1 MTELFLHVVNGSIS
15 ASWLVLAVL
24 LARLV
29 LKRAPKWAH
38 VLLWGIVGVR
48 LIFPFSL
55 ESALSL
61 IPSAET
67 ISPTILTDATPRVY
81 TGFPNLNQ
89 SINPVLTQAAAS
101 APDAAP
107 NLLEIWLP
115 VLAVLW
121 FFGVAALL
129 GWSAV
134 SYLRLRRRVATAV
147 RLEDNLYQSDTVLSP
162 FVLGLMHPRIYLPF
176 CLDQDTMHHVVAHER
191 AHIQR
196 RDHWWKPLGFVL
208 LSVYWFNPLLWLA
221 YLLLCRDIELACDE
235 KVVRGMEPH
244 QRADY
249 SQALLSCSV
258 RRPAIAACPLA
269 FGEVGVKQRV
279 KSVLRY
285 QRPTVLAVA
294 ASVVVCVLVGVFFL
308 TDPPTPRSFPMQ
320 GHNVA
325 DLDPQYILEEI
336 ARVEKLDDATSLYTT
351 SGATFLTLNSE
362 FEFVLSEGADF
373 YYYHHQTF
381 YRSTLRWF
389 LENDNFY
396 VVEPTAQPQSDQIYL
411 FASCL
416 EALKYLPQEEI
427 RQLSPQADRY
437 QISMDASGGSS
448 NQDRTITYTAD
459 GVSDLDGWL
468 IHLVVQPLYQK
479 ANGGYHGTG
488 DETIHL
494 FYGTPPAQLLATYWG
509 PSRPGT
515 LHLKTPDTS
524 LDFDTSYLELFSD
537 GTFLWSPSVLMSFV
551 SRGYFEQTEDTLTLY
566 PKGGASVYVFHKEGD
581 TLTYD
586 ADASTQPLPMEQWAY
601 LPGV

>member
-89 SINPVLTQAAAS
+89 SINPVLTQATAS

-121 FFGVAALL
+121 FFGMAGLL

-134 SYLRLRRRVATAV
+134 SYLRLRRRVSTAV

-235 KVVRGMEPH
+235 KVVRGMEPQ

-258 RRPAIAACPLA
+258 RHPTIAACPLA

-308 TDPPTPRSFPMQ
+308 TNPPIPRGFPMQ

-325 DLDPQYILEEI
+325 DLDPQEITEQI
-336 ARVEKLDDATSLYTT
+336 ARIERLQDAS
-351 SGATFLTLNSE
+351 TLNVNPDQ
-362 FEFVLSEGADF
+362 FEVRLNADF
-373 YYYHHQTF
+373 QWVDTGTVRFFYWQNQQSYSAQLQLNLEDNTYTVTQPTTCPEQTTI
-381 YRSTLRWF
+381 YGLR
-389 LENDNFY
+389 DY
-396 VVEPTAQPQSDQIYL
+396 
-411 FASCL
+411 L

-427 RQLSPQADRY
+427 RRLAPDAD
-437 QISMDASGGSS
+437 QFSITHVAEGVPGGE
-448 NQDRTITYTAD
+448 RTITYTAD

-494 FYGTPPAQLLATYWG
+494 FYGRPPAQRLATYWG
-509 PSRPGT
+509 ADLPGT
-515 LHLKTPDTS
+515 FQLKTSDTS
-524 LDFDTSYLELFSD
+524 LDFDASYLELFSD
-537 GTFLWSPSVLMSFV
+537 GSFTWSRSILMSSV
-551 SRGYFEQTEDTLTLY
+551 TRGHYEETANTLTLY
-566 PKGGASVYVFHKEGD
+566 IYSDTIYVFDKKGD
-581 TLTYD
+581 TLLYN
-586 ADASTQPLPMEQWAY
+586 AYASTQSLPMEEWAY

>member
-1 MTELFLHVVNGSIS
+1 MTELFLHVVNISIS

-81 TGFPNLNQ
+81 TGFSTLNQ
-89 SINPVLTQAAAS
+89 SINPVLTQAATS
-101 APDAAP
+101 TSDTAP
-107 NLLEIWLP
+107 NLLEIGLP

-121 FFGVAALL
+121 LMGMAALL
-129 GWSAV
+129 GWSGV

-147 RLEDNLYQSDTVLSP
+147 RLEDNLYQSEAALSP
-162 FVLGLMHPRIYLPF
+162 FVLGLIRPRIYLPF
-176 CLDQDTMHHVVAHER
+176 CLDQDTMDHVVAHER
-191 AHIQR
+191 AHTQR

-235 KVVRGMEPH
+235 KVVRGMEPQ

-258 RRPAIAACPLA
+258 RRTAIAACPLA

-294 ASVVVCVLVGVFFL
+294 ASVVVCAIVGVCFL
-308 TDPPTPRSFPMQ
+308 TNPPITRGFPMQ

-325 DLDPQYILEEI
+325 DLDPQYIVEQI
-336 ARVEKLDDATSLYTT
+336 ARVEHLDESTSLYTT
-351 SGATFLTLNSE
+351 SGATILTLNSE
-362 FEFVLSEGADF
+362 FEFAQSEAAQF
-373 YYYHHQTF
+373 YYFDNQQVF
-381 YRSTLRWF
+381 ASQLRWF
-389 LENDNFY
+389 LDSDNFY
-396 VVEPTAQPQSDQIYL
+396 VVEPTAQPQSDQMYL
-411 FASCL
+411 FASYL

-437 QISMDASGGSS
+437 QIYMDVSGESTDR
-448 NQDRTITYTAD
+448 NRTITYTAD
-459 GVSDLDGWL
+459 GVGNINSWL
-468 IHLVVQPLYQK
+468 IHLKVLPLYK
-479 ANGGYHGTG
+479 NDDSGYHSSDGF
-488 DETIHL
+488 IHL
-494 FYGTPPAQLLATYWG
+494 FYGAQSAQILATYWG
-509 PSRPGT
+509 TGNPGQ
-515 LHLKTPDTS
+515 LLLQPPDT
-524 LDFDTSYLELFSD
+524 TYSYNAPCLELLND
-537 GTFLWSPSVLMSFV
+537 GTFLWSPSTTSSQMTV
-551 SRGYFEQTEDTLTLY
+551 GYYEQTEDTLTLY
-566 PKGGASVYVFHKEGD
+566 TNNGALLYVFDLDGD
-581 TLTYD
+581 TLTYN
-586 ADASTQPLPMEQWAY
+586 ADTSTQSLPMEEWAY

>member
-1 MTELFLHVVNGSIS
+1 MTELFLHIVNISIS

-89 SINPVLTQAAAS
+89 SINPVLSQAAAS

-107 NLLEIWLP
+107 NFLEIWLP

-129 GWSAV
+129 AWSAV
-134 SYLRLRRRVATAV
+134 SYLRLRRQVDTAV
-147 RLEDNLYQSDTVLSP
+147 RLEDNLYQSEAVLSP
-162 FVLGLMHPRIYLPF
+162 FVLGLVHPRIYLPF
-176 CLDQDTMHHVVAHER
+176 YLDQDTMEHVVSHER

-196 RDHWWKPLGFVL
+196 RDHWWKLLGFVL

-221 YLLLCRDIELACDE
+221 YLLLCRDIELACDA
-235 KVVRGMEPH
+235 KVVRGMEPQ

-258 RRPAIAACPLA
+258 RRTAIAACPLA

-294 ASVVVCVLVGVFFL
+294 ASVVVCAIVGVCFL
-308 TDPPTPRSFPMQ
+308 TNPPIPRGFPMQ

-325 DLDPQYILEEI
+325 DLDPQYIVEEI
-336 ARVEKLDDATSLYTT
+336 ARVEHLDESTSFYTT
-351 SGATFLTLNSE
+351 SGATILTLNSE
-362 FEFVLSEGADF
+362 FEFAQSEGAGF
-373 YYYHHQTF
+373 YYFDNQQIL
-381 YRSTLRWF
+381 SSQLRWF
-389 LENDNFY
+389 LDSDNFY

-411 FASCL
+411 FAAYL

-437 QISMDASGGSS
+437 QISMASSGES
-448 NQDRTITYTAD
+448 NDERRTLTYTAD
-459 GVSDLDGWL
+459 GVGNINSWL
-468 IHLVVQPLYQK
+468 IHLKVLPLYK
-479 ANGGYHGTG
+479 NEDSGYHSSDGF
-488 DETIHL
+488 IHL
-494 FYGTPPAQLLATYWG
+494 LYGAQSAQILATYWG
-509 PSRPGT
+509 TDKPGQ
-515 LHLKTPDTS
+515 LQLQSPDT
-524 LDFDTSYLELFSD
+524 TYSYDAPCLQLLND
-537 GTFLWSPSVLMSFV
+537 GTFIWTPSSYMSYIAQ
-551 SRGYFEQTEDTLTLY
+551 GYYEQTEDTLTLY
-566 PKGGASVYVFHKEGD
+566 TNDGALLYAYDKAGD
-581 TLTYD
+581 TLIYHSGT
-586 ADASTQPLPMEQWAY
+586 TFQPLITQRPQ
-601 LPGV
+601 LPST

>member
-1 MTELFLHVVNGSIS
+1 MTELFLHVVNLSIS

-67 ISPTILTDATPRVY
+67 ISPTILTDDIHRVY
-81 TGFPNLNQ
+81 TGFPTLNQ
-89 SINPVLTQAAAS
+89 SINPVLTQAATS
-101 APDAAP
+101 TTDAAP
-107 NLLEIWLP
+107 KLLEIWLP
-115 VLAVLW
+115 ALAALW
-121 FFGVAALL
+121 FFGVTALL
-129 GWSAV
+129 AWSAV
-134 SYLRLRRRVATAV
+134 SYLRLRQRVATAV
-147 RLEDNLYQSDTVLSP
+147 RLEDNLYQSEAVLSP
-162 FVLGLMHPRIYLPF
+162 FVLGLVHPRIYLPF
-176 CLDQDTMHHVVAHER
+176 CLDQDTMEHVVAHER

-196 RDHWWKPLGFVL
+196 RDHWWKLLAFVL

-235 KVVRGMEPH
+235 KVVQGMEPQ

-258 RRPAIAACPLA
+258 RHPAIAACPLA

-294 ASVVVCVLVGVFFL
+294 ASVVVCIIVGVCFL
-308 TDPPTPRSFPMQ
+308 TNPPIPRGFPMQ

-325 DLDPQYILEEI
+325 DLDPQEI
-336 ARVEKLDDATSLYTT
+336 VEQIAHMERLQYPSELNVNTDQFEVLLNTDFQWEKSGTVRFFYTQ
-351 SGATFLTLNSE
+351 
-362 FEFVLSEGADF
+362 
-373 YYYHHQTF
+373 HHQT
-381 YRSTLRWF
+381 YSAQLRLN
-389 LENDNFY
+389 LEDNTY
-396 VVEPTAQPQSDQIYL
+396 TVTQPTTCSEQTTIYGL
-411 FASCL
+411 QDYL

-427 RQLSPQADRY
+427 RRLAPDADRFF
-437 QISMDASGGSS
+437 ITHVAEGVPGG
-448 NQDRTITYTAD
+448 DRTITYTAD

-479 ANGGYHGTG
+479 VNGGYQGPG
-488 DETIHL
+488 DEAIHL
-494 FYGTPPAQLLATYWG
+494 FYGTPPAQRLATYWG
-509 PSRPGT
+509 ADLPGT
-515 LHLKTPDTS
+515 FHLKTPDTS

-537 GTFLWSPSVLMSFV
+537 GSFTWSRSILMS
-551 SRGYFEQTEDTLTLY
+551 SITQGHYEQTANTLTLY
-566 PKGGASVYVFHKEGD
+566 IYSDNIYVFDKEGD
-581 TLTYD
+581 TLIYN
-586 ADASTQPLPMEQWAY
+586 ADASTQLLPLEEWAY

>member
-1 MTELFLHVVNGSIS
+1 MTELFLHIVNISIS

-67 ISPTILTDATPRVY
+67 ISPTILTDGIHRVY
-81 TGFPNLNQ
+81 TGFPTLNQ
-89 SINPVLTQAAAS
+89 SINPVLSQAAAS
-101 APDAAP
+101 TTDAAP

-121 FFGVAALL
+121 VLGMAALL
-129 GWSAV
+129 GWSAI

-147 RLEDNLYQSDTVLSP
+147 QLEDNLYQSEAVLSP

-176 CLDQDTMHHVVAHER
+176 YLDQDTMEHVVAHER

-196 RDHWWKPLGFVL
+196 RDHWWKLLAFVL

-221 YLLLCRDIELACDE
+221 YLLLCRDIELTCDE
-235 KVVRGMEPH
+235 KVVRGMEPR

-285 QRPTVLAVA
+285 RRPTVLAVA
-294 ASVVVCVLVGVFFL
+294 ASVVVCAIVGVCFL
-308 TDPPTPRSFPMQ
+308 TNPPIPRGFPMQ

-325 DLDPQYILEEI
+325 DLDPQEI
-336 ARVEKLDDATSLYTT
+336 VEQIAHIEHLQYPSELNVNTDQFEVLLNADFQWET
-351 SGATFLTLNSE
+351 SGTVRFFYTQHNQTYRAQLRLNLEDSTYTVTQPTTCPE
-362 FEFVLSEGADF
+362 
-373 YYYHHQTF
+373 QTTI
-381 YRSTLRWF
+381 YGLR
-389 LENDNFY
+389 DY
-396 VVEPTAQPQSDQIYL
+396 
-411 FASCL
+411 L

-427 RQLSPQADRY
+427 RRLAPDAD
-437 QISMDASGGSS
+437 QFSITHVAEGIPGGE
-448 NQDRTITYTAD
+448 RTITYTVD
-459 GVSDLDGWL
+459 GVSDLGGWF

-494 FYGTPPAQLLATYWG
+494 FYGSPPAQLLATYWG

-524 LDFDTSYLELFSD
+524 LDFDASYLELFSD
-537 GTFLWSPSVLMSFV
+537 GTFTWSRSILMSSV
-551 SRGYFEQTEDTLTLY
+551 TRGYYEETANTLTLY
-566 PKGGASVYVFHKEGD
+566 IYSDTIYVFDKKGD
-581 TLTYD
+581 SLIYN
-586 ADASTQPLPMEQWAY
+586 AYASTQSLPMEEWAY
-601 LPGV
+601 LPGA

>member
-1 MTELFLHVVNGSIS
+1 MTELFLHIVNISIS

-67 ISPTILTDATPRVY
+67 ISPTILTDGIHRVY
-81 TGFPNLNQ
+81 TGFPTLNQ
-89 SINPVLTQAAAS
+89 SINPVLSQAATS
-101 APDAAP
+101 TTDAAP

-147 RLEDNLYQSDTVLSP
+147 RLEDNLYQSEAVLSP
-162 FVLGLMHPRIYLPF
+162 FVLGLVHPRMYLPF
-176 CLDQDTMHHVVAHER
+176 YLDQDTMEHVVAHER

-196 RDHWWKPLGFVL
+196 RDHWWKLLAFVL

-221 YLLLCRDIELACDE
+221 YLLLCRDIELTCDA
-235 KVVRGMEPH
+235 KVVRGMEPQ

-285 QRPTVLAVA
+285 RRPTVLAVA
-294 ASVVVCVLVGVFFL
+294 ASVVVCAIVGVCFL
-308 TDPPTPRSFPMQ
+308 TNPPIPRGFPMQ

-325 DLDPQYILEEI
+325 DLDPQEIVEQIAHIEHLQYPSELNVNTDQFEVLLNPDFQWEKSGTVRFFYTQHNQTYRAQLRLNLE
-336 ARVEKLDDATSLYTT
+336 DSTYTVT
-351 SGATFLTLNSE
+351 QPTTCPE
-362 FEFVLSEGADF
+362 
-373 YYYHHQTF
+373 QTTI
-381 YRSTLRWF
+381 YGLR
-389 LENDNFY
+389 DY
-396 VVEPTAQPQSDQIYL
+396 
-411 FASCL
+411 L

-427 RQLSPQADRY
+427 RRLAPDAD
-437 QISMDASGGSS
+437 QFSITHVAEGIPGG
-448 NQDRTITYTAD
+448 DRTITYTAD

-494 FYGTPPAQLLATYWG
+494 FYGSPPAQLLATYWG

-524 LDFDTSYLELFSD
+524 LDFDASYLELFSD
-537 GTFLWSPSVLMSFV
+537 GTFTWSRSILMSSV
-551 SRGYFEQTEDTLTLY
+551 TRGYYEETANTLTLY
-566 PKGGASVYVFHKEGD
+566 IYSDTIYVFDKKGD
-581 TLTYD
+581 SLIYN
-586 ADASTQPLPMEQWAY
+586 ADASTQSLPMEEWAY
-601 LPGV
+601 LPGA

>member
-1 MTELFLHVVNGSIS
+1 MTELFLHIVNISIS
-15 ASWLVLAVL
+15 ASWLVLVVL

-67 ISPTILTDATPRVY
+67 ISPTILTDGIHRVY
-81 TGFPNLNQ
+81 TGFPTLNQ
-89 SINPVLTQAAAS
+89 SINPVLTQAATS
-101 APDAAP
+101 TTDTAP

-129 GWSAV
+129 GWSAL
-134 SYLRLRRRVATAV
+134 SYLRLRRRVSTAV
-147 RLEDNLYQSDTVLSP
+147 RLEDHLYQSEAVLSP
-162 FVLGLMHPRIYLPF
+162 FVLRLVHPRIYLPF
-176 CLDQDTMHHVVAHER
+176 YLDQDTMEHVVAHER

-196 RDHWWKPLGFVL
+196 RDHWWKLLAFVL

-235 KVVRGMEPH
+235 KVVRGMEPQ

-294 ASVVVCVLVGVFFL
+294 ASVVVCIIVGVCFL
-308 TDPPTPRSFPMQ
+308 TNPPIPRGFPMQ

-325 DLDPQYILEEI
+325 DLDPQEITEQI
-336 ARVEKLDDATSLYTT
+336 ARIERLQDAS
-351 SGATFLTLNSE
+351 TLNVNPDQ
-362 FEFVLSEGADF
+362 FEVRLNADF
-373 YYYHHQTF
+373 QWVDTGTVRFFYWQNQQSYSAQLQLNLEDNTYTVTQPTTCPEQTTI
-381 YRSTLRWF
+381 YKLR
-389 LENDNFY
+389 DY
-396 VVEPTAQPQSDQIYL
+396 
-411 FASCL
+411 L

-427 RQLSPQADRY
+427 RRLAPDAD
-437 QISMDASGGSS
+437 QFSITHVAEGVPGGE
-448 NQDRTITYTAD
+448 RTITYTDD
-459 GVSDLDGWL
+459 GVSDLDGWF
-468 IHLVVQPLYQK
+468 IHLVVQPRYQD
-479 ANGGYHGTG
+479 ASGGYQGTG
-488 DETIHL
+488 DEAIHL

-509 PSRPGT
+509 PSHPGT

-551 SRGYFEQTEDTLTLY
+551 ARGYFEQTEDTLTLY

>member
-1 MTELFLHVVNGSIS
+1 MTELFLHIVNISIS
-15 ASWLVLAVL
+15 ASWLVLVVL

-67 ISPTILTDATPRVY
+67 ISPTILTDGIHRVY
-81 TGFPNLNQ
+81 TGFPTLNQ
-89 SINPVLTQAAAS
+89 SINPVLSQAAAS
-101 APDAAP
+101 TTDAAP

-134 SYLRLRRRVATAV
+134 SYLRLRRQVDTAV
-147 RLEDNLYQSDTVLSP
+147 QVEDNLYQSEAVLSP
-162 FVLGLMHPRIYLPF
+162 FVLGLVHPRIYLPF
-176 CLDQDTMHHVVAHER
+176 YLDQDTMEHVVAHER

-196 RDHWWKPLGFVL
+196 RDHWWKLLAFVL

-235 KVVRGMEPH
+235 KVVRGMEPQ

-285 QRPTVLAVA
+285 RRPTVLAVA
-294 ASVVVCVLVGVFFL
+294 ASVVVCAIVGVCFL
-308 TDPPTPRSFPMQ
+308 TNPPIPRGFPMQ

-325 DLDPQYILEEI
+325 DLDPQEIVEQIAHIEHLQYPSELNVNTDQFEVLLNPDFQWEKSGTVRFFYTQHNQTYRAQLRLNLE
-336 ARVEKLDDATSLYTT
+336 DSTYTVT
-351 SGATFLTLNSE
+351 QPTTCPE
-362 FEFVLSEGADF
+362 
-373 YYYHHQTF
+373 QTTI
-381 YRSTLRWF
+381 YGLR
-389 LENDNFY
+389 DY
-396 VVEPTAQPQSDQIYL
+396 
-411 FASCL
+411 L
-416 EALKYLPQEEI
+416 EAFTYLI
-427 RQLSPQADRY
+427 RR
-437 QISMDASGGSS
+437 
-448 NQDRTITYTAD
+448 
-459 GVSDLDGWL
+459 
-468 IHLVVQPLYQK
+468 
-479 ANGGYHGTG
+479 
-488 DETIHL
+488 
-494 FYGTPPAQLLATYWG
+494 GTP
-509 PSRPGT
+509 
-515 LHLKTPDTS
+515 
-524 LDFDTSYLELFSD
+524 
-537 GTFLWSPSVLMSFV
+537 
-551 SRGYFEQTEDTLTLY
+551 
-566 PKGGASVYVFHKEGD
+566 
-581 TLTYD
+581 
-586 ADASTQPLPMEQWAY
+586 
-601 LPGV
+601 

>member
-1 MTELFLHVVNGSIS
+1 MTELFLHIVNISIS

-67 ISPTILTDATPRVY
+67 ISPTILTDATPKVY
-81 TGFPNLNQ
+81 TGFPTLNQ
-89 SINPVLTQAAAS
+89 SINPVLTQAATS
-101 APDAAP
+101 TTDAAP

-129 GWSAV
+129 AWSAV
-134 SYLRLRRRVATAV
+134 SYLRLRRQVDTAV
-147 RLEDNLYQSDTVLSP
+147 QLEDNLYQSEAVLSP
-162 FVLGLMHPRIYLPF
+162 FVLGLVHPRIYLPF
-176 CLDQDTMHHVVAHER
+176 YLDQDTMEHVVSHER

-196 RDHWWKPLGFVL
+196 RDHWWKLLAFVL

-235 KVVRGMEPH
+235 KVVRDMEPQ

-294 ASVVVCVLVGVFFL
+294 ASVLVCVLVGVCFL
-308 TDPPTPRSFPMQ
+308 TDPPMSRGFPMQ

-325 DLDPQYILEEI
+325 DLDPQYIAEEI
-336 ARVEKLDDATSLYTT
+336 ARVEHLDESTSFYTT
-351 SGATFLTLNSE
+351 SGATILTLNSE
-362 FEFVLSEGADF
+362 FEFAQSEGAGF
-373 YYYHHQTF
+373 YYFDNQQVL
-381 YRSTLRWF
+381 SSQLRWF
-389 LENDNFY
+389 LDSDNFY

-411 FASCL
+411 FAAYL

-437 QISMDASGGSS
+437 QISMAFSGES
-448 NQDRTITYTAD
+448 NDERRTLTYTAD
-459 GVSDLDGWL
+459 GVGNINSWL
-468 IHLVVQPLYQK
+468 IHLKVLPLYK
-479 ANGGYHGTG
+479 NEDSGYHSSDGF
-488 DETIHL
+488 IHL
-494 FYGTPPAQLLATYWG
+494 LYGAQSAQILATYWG
-509 PSRPGT
+509 TDKPGQ
-515 LHLKTPDTS
+515 LQLQSPDT
-524 LDFDTSYLELFSD
+524 TYSYDAPCLQLLND
-537 GTFLWSPSVLMSFV
+537 GTFIWTPSSYMSYIAQ
-551 SRGYFEQTEDTLTLY
+551 GYYEQTEDTLTLY
-566 PKGGASVYVFHKEGD
+566 TNDGALLYAYDKVGD
-581 TLTYD
+581 TLIYNSGT
-586 ADASTQPLPMEQWAY
+586 TFQPLITQRPQ
-601 LPGV
+601 LPGT

>member
-89 SINPVLTQAAAS
+89 SINPVLTQATAS

-121 FFGVAALL
+121 FFGMAGLL

-134 SYLRLRRRVATAV
+134 SYLRLRRRVSTAV

-235 KVVRGMEPH
+235 KVVRGMEPQ

-258 RRPAIAACPLA
+258 RHPTIAACPLA

-308 TDPPTPRSFPMQ
+308 TDPPIPRGFPMQ

-325 DLDPQYILEEI
+325 DLDPQEITEQI
-336 ARVEKLDDATSLYTT
+336 ARIERLQDAS
-351 SGATFLTLNSE
+351 TLNVNPDQ
-362 FEFVLSEGADF
+362 FEVRLNADF
-373 YYYHHQTF
+373 QWVDTGTVRFFYWQNQQSYSAQLQLNLEDNTYTVTQPTTCPEQTTI
-381 YRSTLRWF
+381 YGLR
-389 LENDNFY
+389 DY
-396 VVEPTAQPQSDQIYL
+396 
-411 FASCL
+411 L

-427 RQLSPQADRY
+427 RRLAPDAD
-437 QISMDASGGSS
+437 QFSITHVAEGVPGGE
-448 NQDRTITYTAD
+448 RTITYTAD

-494 FYGTPPAQLLATYWG
+494 FYGRPPAQRLATYWG
-509 PSRPGT
+509 ADLPGT
-515 LHLKTPDTS
+515 FHLKTPDTS
-524 LDFDTSYLELFSD
+524 LDFDASYLELFSD
-537 GTFLWSPSVLMSFV
+537 GSFTWSRSILMSSV
-551 SRGYFEQTEDTLTLY
+551 TRGHYEETANTLTLY
-566 PKGGASVYVFHKEGD
+566 IYSDTIYVFDKKGD
-581 TLTYD
+581 TLLYN
-586 ADASTQPLPMEQWAY
+586 AYASTQSLPMEEWAY
-601 LPGV
+601 LPGA

>member
-1 MTELFLHVVNGSIS
+1 MTELFLHIVNISIS

-67 ISPTILTDATPRVY
+67 ISPTILTDATPKVY
-81 TGFPNLNQ
+81 TGFPTLNQ
-89 SINPVLTQAAAS
+89 SINPVLSQAATS
-101 APDAAP
+101 TTDAAP

-134 SYLRLRRRVATAV
+134 SYLRLRQRVATAI
-147 RLEDNLYQSDTVLSP
+147 RLEDNLYQSEAVLSP
-162 FVLGLMHPRIYLPF
+162 FVLGLIRPRIYLPF
-176 CLDQDTMHHVVAHER
+176 YLNQDTMDHVVAHER

-235 KVVRGMEPH
+235 NVVRGMEPQ

-294 ASVVVCVLVGVFFL
+294 ASVVVCAIVGVCFL
-308 TDPPTPRSFPMQ
+308 TNPPMSRGFPMQ

-325 DLDPQYILEEI
+325 DLDPQYIVEEI
-336 ARVEKLDDATSLYTT
+336 ARVEHLNESTSFYTT
-351 SGATFLTLNSE
+351 SGATILTLNSE
-362 FEFVLSEGADF
+362 FEFAQSEGAGF
-373 YYYHHQTF
+373 YYFDNQQVLG
-381 YRSTLRWF
+381 SQLRWF
-389 LENDNFY
+389 LDSDNFY

-411 FASCL
+411 FATYL

-437 QISMDASGGSS
+437 QIYMDVSGESTDQ
-448 NQDRTITYTAD
+448 NRTITYTAD
-459 GVSDLDGWL
+459 GVGNINSWL
-468 IHLVVQPLYQK
+468 IHLKVLPLYK
-479 ANGGYHGTG
+479 NEDSGYHSSDGF
-488 DETIHL
+488 IHL
-494 FYGTPPAQLLATYWG
+494 LYGAQSAQILATYWG
-509 PSRPGT
+509 TDNPGQ
-515 LHLKTPDTS
+515 LQLQSPDT
-524 LDFDTSYLELFSD
+524 TYSYDAPCLQLLND
-537 GTFLWSPSVLMSFV
+537 GTFIWTPSSYMSYIAQ
-551 SRGYFEQTEDTLTLY
+551 GYYEQTEDTLTLY
-566 PKGGASVYVFHKEGD
+566 ANDGALLYAYDKAGD
-581 TLTYD
+581 TLIYHSGT
-586 ADASTQPLPMEQWAY
+586 TFQPLITQRPQ
-601 LPGV
+601 LPGT